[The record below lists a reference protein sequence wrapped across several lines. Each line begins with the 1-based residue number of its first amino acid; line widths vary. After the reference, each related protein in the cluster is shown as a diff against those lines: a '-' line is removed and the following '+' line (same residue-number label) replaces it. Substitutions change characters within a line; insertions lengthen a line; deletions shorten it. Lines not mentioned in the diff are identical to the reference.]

1 MTASRDRRPYVAA
14 ATAIIAT
21 AAMMAGCAR
30 PGRELKAPC
39 APLGYVDDPAC
50 GPLKPVN
57 ATPFENVIE
66 DE

>member
-39 APLGYVDDPAC
+39 APLGYADDATC

-57 ATPFENVIE
+57 ATPFENVVE

>member
-1 MTASRDRRPYVAA
+1 MQAPKYKWSSIAV

-39 APLGYVDDPAC
+39 APLGYADDAAC
-50 GPLKPVN
+50 GPLKPAN
-57 ATPFENVIE
+57 ATPFESVVE

>member
-1 MTASRDRRPYVAA
+1 MQPPQYKRPSIAA

-21 AAMMAGCAR
+21 AVMATGCAR

-39 APLGYVDDPAC
+39 APLGYADDVTC

-57 ATPFENVIE
+57 ATPFESVIE
-66 DE
+66 NE

>member
-1 MTASRDRRPYVAA
+1 LG
-14 ATAIIAT
+14 ATAIIA
-21 AAMMAGCAR
+21 AATMAGCAR

-39 APLGYVDDPAC
+39 APLGYADAADC

-57 ATPFENVIE
+57 ATPFESMTE

>member
-1 MTASRDRRPYVAA
+1 MTA
-14 ATAIIAT
+14 
-21 AAMMAGCAR
+21 CAR
-30 PGRELKAPC
+30 PSRELKAPC
-39 APLGYVDDPAC
+39 TPLGYADDTAC